1 MKLLHVFRSKPT
13 KEVLQLAET
22 LSEENEVTQF
32 PLYQGTVDYDRLVEL
47 IFSHD
52 KVISWW

>member
-1 MKLLHVFRSKPT
+1 MKLLHIFRSKPT
-13 KEVLQLAET
+13 DEVLRLT
-22 LSEENEVTQF
+22 KILSEENETTQF
-32 PLYQGTVDYDRLVEL
+32 PLYKEAVDYDRLVEL